1 MPSQTSALR
10 VKLNE
15 EGYLK
20 KSDTLSYKSEDSIS
34 QIPSLQVTFMNTLLA
49 GVYMVIIK
57 TDRMGL
63 ASCSV

>member
-10 VKLNE
+10 VKLNG

-20 KSDTLSYKSEDSIS
+20 QSDILSYKSEDSIS

-57 TDRMGL
+57 IDRMGL

>member
-10 VKLNE
+10 VKLNG

>member
-1 MPSQTSALR
+1 MPSQTSALESNS
-10 VKLNE
+10 KE
-15 EGYLK
+15 TYLK
-20 KSDTLSYKSEDSIS
+20 ESDTFSYKAEDSTS
-34 QIPSLQVTFMNTLLA
+34 QIPSLQVTLTNTLLA